1 MGVHVFVLTVT
12 YTMFL
17 QHLPFGACLT
27 VTRIDW
33 VILALLVGVK
43 RRLIVDLT
51 RWPSLPTITY
61 LVRFRLADKI
71 GRVALLIIYC
81 SDIHA

>member
-1 MGVHVFVLTVT
+1 
-12 YTMFL
+12 MFSADRYL
-17 QHLPFGACLT
+17 YNDFAASEHLPFGACLT
-27 VTRIDW
+27 VTRINW

-81 SDIHA
+81 SGIHA